1 MGLTANHARM
11 VRAAH
16 PTEDK
21 MKKILMIDNYD
32 SFTYNLVQYLGELDT
47 DTTIWRNDQFK
58 LGDIQTLNP
67 DGIVISP
74 GPCTP
79 YEAGHSIET
88 INQYG
93 QNIPIFG
100 VCLGHQSIGAAYGA
114 KVVRSNKIMHGKTSK
129 IRHDGTAMFKD
140 LPNELTATRYHSLIV
155 KDTPDELEPIAW
167 VNDDGEEVIMAMR
180 HRNYPVWGVQFH
192 PESILTQSGHK
203 MLQNFLDIC

>member
-1 MGLTANHARM
+1 M
-11 VRAAH
+11 
-16 PTEDK
+16 

-32 SFTYNLVQYLGELDT
+32 SFTYNLVQYLGELQT
-47 DTTIWRNDQFK
+47 DITIWRNDQFK
-58 LGDIQTLNP
+58 LEDIQTLNP

-88 INQYG
+88 IKEYG
-93 QNIPIFG
+93 QDIPIFG
-100 VCLGHQSIGAAYGA
+100 VCLGHQSIGAAFGA
-114 KVVRSNKIMHGKTSK
+114 KVVRANKIMHGKTSK

-155 KDTPDELEPIAW
+155 KNTPDELRAIAW

-180 HRNYPVWGVQFH
+180 HRDYPIWGVQFH

-203 MLQNFLDIC
+203 MLQNFLEIC

>member
-1 MGLTANHARM
+1 
-11 VRAAH
+11 
-16 PTEDK
+16 

-32 SFTYNLVQYLGELDT
+32 SFTYNLVQYLGELNT

-58 LGDIQTLNP
+58 LKDIKDLNP
-67 DGIVISP
+67 DGIIISP

-88 INQYG
+88 IKQYG
-93 QNIPIFG
+93 ERIPIFG

-114 KVVRSNKIMHGKTSK
+114 KVVRANKIMHGKTSK

-140 LPNELTATRYHSLIV
+140 LPDGLTATRYHSLIV

-180 HRNYPVWGVQFH
+180 HRDYPVWGVQFH